1 VHIICHVEHNPSVFL
16 LGSTGEKDKR
26 NEFNFFFLA
35 GLSSDRIK
43 LCARSKC
50 FFFLQDSS
58 QSACANRRSEFEE
71 VEIHDR
77 VFRGPYS
84 AVRRVGVCKVVK
96 TLPPSMVL
104 GVDED
109 EIACPA
115 IQVQSM

>member
-1 VHIICHVEHNPSVFL
+1 VPGRNVSFSCKIRHNRLARTEGQS
-16 LGSTGEKDKR
+16 SKR
-26 NEFNFFFLA
+26 Y
-35 GLSSDRIK
+35 
-43 LCARSKC
+43 
-50 FFFLQDSS
+50 
-58 QSACANRRSEFEE
+58 
-71 VEIHDR
+71 EIHDR